1 MSSMFEITD
10 LQKIGVGL
18 AGFGI
23 SFLFLGMLLLFDKG
37 LLAIGNILF
46 IVGLS
51 CVIGV
56 TRTLK
61 FFFQRHKIKASLS
74 FLGGI
79 FVVLFGWPIVG
90 MLLEI
95 YGFILLFSGFFPVA
109 VNFLRRVPVLGTML
123 NFPGISGIL
132 NKIGGDTNRSMDF
145 Q

>member
-56 TRTLK
+56 QRTLK
-61 FFFQRHKIKASLS
+61 FFFQRQKIKASLS
-74 FLGGI
+74 FFGGI
-79 FVVLFGWPIVG
+79 SVVLFGWPIVG
-90 MLLEI
+90 MLFEI
-95 YGFILLFSGFFPVA
+95 YGFILLFSGFFPV
-109 VNFLRRVPVLGTML
+109 VINFMRRVPLLGTLL
-123 NFPGISGIL
+123 NLPGITGL
-132 NKIGGDTNRSMDF
+132 LDRVAGDTRRTMDF
-145 Q
+145 N